1 MKKSIVLA
9 SLAFLALPL
18 AMAPVASA
26 STKTVATTASKKV
39 KSKSKTYQLASGSF
53 PKTTK
58 TFHTKNTKPFVYSA
72 LIYADQAKV
81 TLTKIGNLKA
91 KTNYKVT
98 KAIKV
103 KISSKKYQTY
113 VYAKGH
119 GWVAKTSLVAG
130 KY

>member
-1 MKKSIVLA
+1 MR
-9 SLAFLALPL
+9 
-18 AMAPVASA
+18 PVKDCAC
-26 STKTVATTASKKV
+26 
-39 KSKSKTYQLASGSF
+39 
-53 PKTTK
+53 
-58 TFHTKNTKPFVYSA
+58 NFVYSEFSTS
-72 LIYADQAKV
+72 LYFSGIDQAKV

>member
-39 KSKSKTYQLASGSF
+39 KSKSKTYQLASSSF

-58 TFHTKNTKPFVYSA
+58 TFHTKNTKPSVYSA
-72 LIYADQAKV
+72 LIYADRS
-81 TLTKIGNLKA
+81 IILK
-91 KTNYKVT
+91 
-98 KAIKV
+98 
-103 KISSKKYQTY
+103 
-113 VYAKGH
+113 
-119 GWVAKTSLVAG
+119 
-130 KY
+130 